1 MRALLLLLPLAACAA
16 PPGDFPSLAPRP
28 IEQRSDAEPETV
40 VVTAAP
46 DPALDAK
53 IADLLKQVETGAAAF
68 NTAAD
73 RIGARLPAARSGG
86 VGSDAWV
93 DAQTAIS
100 QLLPSREAIS
110 GAQADLEQ
118 LAIDRAAAGQP
129 PYPALERAKQTVT
142 TAATTQRARYE
153 ELVAALPSP

>member
-1 MRALLLLLPLAACAA
+1 MRVLLLLLPLAACAA
-16 PPGDFPSLAPRP
+16 PSGDFPSLAPRA
-28 IEQRSDAEPETV
+28 IEQRSDAEPEPV

-46 DPALDAK
+46 DPALDARV
-53 IADLLKQVETGAAAF
+53 ADLLRQAETGSASF

-73 RIGARLPAARSGG
+73 RIATRLPAARAGG

-129 PYPALERAKQTVT
+129 PYPALEAARQTVT
-142 TAATTQRARYE
+142 AAATAQRVRYE
-153 ELVAALPSP
+153 ALVAALASP